1 MRYQADIE
9 LLDQCSAGL
18 FMSSLAT
25 CPRTNPL
32 LVLHAFLLLCIS
44 NLHLPLEYMIN
55 SIYFYAS
62 NSERLIY
69 ASSHEKRLLPFQ
81 TGEFPSGGA
90 CLSQLIIEEASTPR
104 QPKWSWNQLPV
115 YTHSSSII
123 FPNVKSQIHQPAEW
137 FFFFMI
143 DIDIIN
149 LLPGILMSSF
159 TFQFMFKIQWTEN
172 SIRQLRI
179 WSICV

>member
-1 MRYQADIE
+1 MLCTSDIFAMHHILRQIVLASPYLQLKGRHYIRLFSPCSFIHMRYQADIE

-18 FMSSLAT
+18 FVSSLAT

-90 CLSQLIIEEASTPR
+90 YLSQLIIEEASTPR
-104 QPKWSWNQLPV
+104 QPK
-115 YTHSSSII
+115 
-123 FPNVKSQIHQPAEW
+123 
-137 FFFFMI
+137 
-143 DIDIIN
+143 
-149 LLPGILMSSF
+149 
-159 TFQFMFKIQWTEN
+159 
-172 SIRQLRI
+172 
-179 WSICV
+179 